1 MIDGR
6 FLVPLE
12 DSLSLFNMLLPLAM
26 AGHRCSLKRRH
37 ENSFICH
44 DCILGMGVSIQ
55 DWTKWIRFF
64 QLWIQGSMG
73 LTKMFQSYG
82 SHENWGRVPSWVL
95 FWEAKLMDKSRQCS
109 RTTGICWDLGDYIS
123 SQRDSRV
130 WKTTFARLALHLQAP
145 DGLLPPHE
153 ELLGSGKLWHFEGS
167 NVTGDG
173 GGPCPKTLPKTPKSP
188 QVSEV
193 FGRWFGYHFRRRW
206 RVFLPPAS
214 CPWRTAW
221 LRIALSTFH
230 RTKGSWLKLPPGR
243 ICKAHGALWF
253 SMSLNLG

>member
-82 SHENWGRVPSWVL
+82 SHENRGRVPSWVL

-193 FGRWFGYHFRRRW
+193 RPPIWVPFSQEVEGFLASGFLSLTDCLAENSFIHFSQNQGQL
-206 RVFLPPAS
+206 VETA
-214 CPWRTAW
+214 PWPH
-221 LRIALSTFH
+221 L
-230 RTKGSWLKLPPGR
+230 
-243 ICKAHGALWF
+243 
-253 SMSLNLG
+253 